1 MSASKFDKAALAAN
15 QGVLAIQKNGRD
27 AEQAVVP
34 VLRGSAAAEPDRC
47 RCACAFQGEI
57 VALMVFAL
65 FFGWA
70 LSTVIKS
77 EQHPLSQVLDAIFQA
92 CMKIIELAMK
102 LAPYAIFGIVF
113 NTAYRMGAGFLGN
126 VAYYALVVVLGLLFP
141 VLRGLWPHLEDRRQG
156 FALPLLQPV

>member
-1 MSASKFDKAALAAN
+1 MPQNPID
-15 QGVLAIQKNGRD
+15 
-27 AEQAVVP
+27 
-34 VLRGSAAAEPDRC
+34 AAAR
-47 RCACAFQGEI
+47 AFQGEI

-92 CMKIIELAMK
+92 CMKVIELAMK

-126 VAYYALVVVLGLLFP
+126 GDKAAG
-141 VLRGLWPHLEDRRQG
+141 RH
-156 FALPLLQPV
+156 QPVFRALCRFQWKLTSQHT